1 MCLLLVFGVRFKM
14 RPGANGVE
22 SWVNIDHIRRMA
34 GMRSGVGSMVLPFLT
49 SRGATYRLI
58 LTRGKGSNI
67 LLRTEPVVSSAYCK
81 LVLLYTFQAPLDK
94 HLGDLLNRV

>member
-1 MCLLLVFGVRFKM
+1 MGFGAMFRM

-22 SWVNIDHIRRMA
+22 SWVYMIDHIRRMA
-34 GMRSGVGSMVLPFLT
+34 VMRSGVGSMVLPFLT

-81 LVLLYTFQAPLDK
+81 LVLLYTFQAPL
-94 HLGDLLNRV
+94 GDLLLNRV